1 MAKLFKSN
9 ISYMPVVEGISRK
22 FALRRETCS
31 NKTVGKKIIAGKSWM
46 GGSVRT
52 YNLPG
57 YGTVS
62 KNVFVIRKFGNIA
75 PATPDQVQ
83 VRHIFEMANKA
94 VAVQMKDLMQITTIQ
109 QLYLGGRE
117 DLTKTVAGVSV
128 KGYTYRGW
136 ISAVNYA
143 RKKADATLTQEQ
155 LNQFPTA
162 YDA

>member
-31 NKTVGKKIIAGKSWM
+31 NKTVGNKIIAAKGWM

-52 YNLPG
+52 YNLGG
-57 YGTVS
+57 YGKVS
-62 KNVFVIRKFGNIA
+62 KNVFVIRKFGSII
-75 PATPDQVQ
+75 PASTSQVQ

-94 VAVQMKDLMQITTIQ
+94 VSTQLKDLMQMTTIQ
-109 QLYLGGRE
+109 NLYIGGLS

-136 ISAVNYA
+136 VTAVDFA
-143 RKKADATLTQEQ
+143 RKKADPTLSQTD
-155 LNQFPTA
+155 LNQFPNA